1 MAKKDDEDKVP
12 TEAERQEQQIEA
24 QHAAAAPAEGGLP
37 DAEGQSAPAE
47 GETPSEDDKPEWD
60 IRSHGPVPDGQ
71 EDMYR
76 VVGDEKPAQDQVEGG
91 DKQSSQQG

>member
-1 MAKKDDEDKVP
+1 
-12 TEAERQEQQIEA
+12 
-24 QHAAAAPAEGGLP
+24 
-37 DAEGQSAPAE
+37 
-47 GETPSEDDKPEWD
+47 
-60 IRSHGPVPDGQ
+60 VPDGQ